1 MDFSAAKWTIGLNFV
16 KTDKDKW
23 GSWEAKRWIYDKKA
37 KRHVSIKRDLIKNT
51 TSPKSHEMILLR
63 NSNNDK
69 KYLFKWMKADEYYMP
84 SYSEWQYDLDCMLWG
99 LTCLMA
105 TMATMATP
113 AIARTSSLSGSKK
126 ILLVATLAGVLPRLG
141 IGEHQ
146 HQHNPLVTGCLLFKS
161 WEIMI
166 FQSTFKVISFFWML
180 KEQAPHKIYCQS
192 KTWWRETYLKPALE
206 STSVSIALWYYIGA
220 DQHLICI
227 NNIENENGRELFCST
242 QVCNCV
248 SSLHF
253 AEFCL
258 SN

>member
-1 MDFSAAKWTIGLNFV
+1 MDES
-16 KTDKDKW
+16 
-23 GSWEAKRWIYDKKA
+23 RWILHAQLFRVTVWSRLYVVGLD
-37 KRHVSIKRDLIKNT
+37 VPDGNDGNSSDSEN
-51 TSPKSHEMILLR
+51 LLTLR
-63 NSNNDK
+63 LQENPPCCHSRRR
-69 KYLFKWMKADEYYMP
+69 P
-84 SYSEWQYDLDCMLWG
+84 SQAWHWW
-99 LTCLMA
+99 
-105 TMATMATP
+105 
-113 AIARTSSLSGSKK
+113 
-126 ILLVATLAGVLPRLG
+126 
-141 IGEHQ
+141 EHQ
-146 HQHNPLVTGCLLFKS
+146 HQHNPLMTGCLLFKS